1 MLKKENIMILLIDN
15 YDSFTYNIAYA
26 LGTLGQELQV
36 FRSDVISSN
45 DILQMTPQ
53 AIFISPGPGRPE
65 HSGIS
70 CETIERFAG
79 KIPIMGVCLGHQCI
93 GQVFGGNVIQAEIPV
108 HGKTSTIQ
116 HDGHTIFKNIPNL
129 FSATRYH
136 SLIIEKSSLPS
147 KLSISAQT
155 ENAMIMGV
163 RNESLMVEG
172 VQFHPESIATKYGTQ
187 LFKNFIDYY
196 LSSERKSK

>member
-1 MLKKENIMILLIDN
+1 MILLIDN

-26 LGTLGQELQV
+26 LGTLGQELRV
-36 FRSDVISSN
+36 FRSDVISPD
-45 DILQMTPQ
+45 DIFEMSPH
-53 AIFISPGPGRPE
+53 AIIISPGPGRPE
-65 HSGIS
+65 NSGIS
-70 CETIERFAG
+70 CEAIEHFAG

-108 HGKTSTIQ
+108 HGKTSTIH
-116 HDGHTIFKNIPNL
+116 HDGKTIFKDIPNA
-129 FSATRYH
+129 FTATRYH

-147 KLSISAQT
+147 KLYISAQT
-155 ENAMIMGV
+155 ESGMIMGV

-172 VQFHPESIATKYGTQ
+172 VQFHPESIATTYGTQ

-196 LSSERKSK
+196 LTSERNNI

>member
-1 MLKKENIMILLIDN
+1 MILLIDN

-26 LGTLGQELQV
+26 LGTLGQELRV
-36 FRSDVISSN
+36 FRSDVISPD
-45 DILQMTPQ
+45 DISQMSPK
-53 AIFISPGPGRPE
+53 AIIISPGPGRPE
-65 HSGIS
+65 NSGIS

-93 GQVFGGNVIQAEIPV
+93 GQVFGGNVIQAETPV
-108 HGKTSTIQ
+108 HGKTSTIH
-116 HDGHTIFKNIPNL
+116 HDGNTLFKDIPNA
-129 FSATRYH
+129 FKATRYH

-155 ENAMIMGV
+155 ESGMIMGV
-163 RNESLMVEG
+163 RNEKLMVEG

-196 LSSERKSK
+196 LSSERKNK

>member
-1 MLKKENIMILLIDN
+1 MILLIDN

-26 LGTLGQELQV
+26 LGTLGQKLRV
-36 FRSDVISSN
+36 FRSDVISLD
-45 DILQMTPQ
+45 DISHMSPR

-65 HSGIS
+65 NSGIS

-108 HGKTSTIQ
+108 HGKTSEIH
-116 HDGHTIFKNIPNL
+116 HDGNTIFKEIPNA
-129 FSATRYH
+129 FKATRYH
-136 SLIIEKSSLPS
+136 SLIIEKSNLPS

-155 ENAMIMGV
+155 ESGMIMGV
-163 RNESLMVEG
+163 RNEALMVEG
-172 VQFHPESIATKYGTQ
+172 VQFHPESIATTFGTQ
-187 LFKNFIDYY
+187 LFKNFINYY
-196 LSSERKSK
+196 L

>member
-1 MLKKENIMILLIDN
+1 MILLIDN

-26 LGTLGQELQV
+26 LGTLGQELSV
-36 FRSDVISSN
+36 FRSDVISPD
-45 DILQMTPQ
+45 DISQMSPK
-53 AIFISPGPGRPE
+53 AIIISPGPGRPE
-65 HSGIS
+65 NSGIS

-93 GQVFGGNVIQAEIPV
+93 GQVFGGNVIQAETPV
-108 HGKTSTIQ
+108 HGKTSTIH
-116 HDGHTIFKNIPNL
+116 HDGNTLFKDIPNA
-129 FSATRYH
+129 FKATRYH

-155 ENAMIMGV
+155 ESGMIMGV
-163 RNESLMVEG
+163 RNEKLMVEG

-187 LFKNFIDYY
+187 LFKNFIDFY
-196 LSSERKSK
+196 LSSERKNK

>member
-1 MLKKENIMILLIDN
+1 MILLIDN

-26 LGTLGQELQV
+26 LGTLGQKLRV
-36 FRSDVISSN
+36 FRSDAISSD
-45 DILQMTPQ
+45 DIVQMSPR

-65 HSGIS
+65 KSGIS

-93 GQVFGGNVIQAEIPV
+93 GQVFGGNVIQADIPV
-108 HGKTSTIQ
+108 HGKTSPIH
-116 HDGHTIFKNIPNL
+116 HDSNTIFNDIPNS
-129 FSATRYH
+129 FKATRYH

-155 ENAMIMGV
+155 EDGMIMGV

-172 VQFHPESIATKYGTQ
+172 VQFHPESIATNYGTQ
-187 LFKNFIDYY
+187 LFNNFIDYY
-196 LSSERKSK
+196 LSSERK

>member
-1 MLKKENIMILLIDN
+1 MILLIDN

-26 LGTLGQELQV
+26 LGTLGQELNV
-36 FRSDVISSN
+36 FRSDVISPD
-45 DILQMTPQ
+45 DISQMSPR
-53 AIFISPGPGRPE
+53 AIIISPGPGRPE
-65 HSGIS
+65 NSGIS

-79 KIPIMGVCLGHQCI
+79 KIPVMGVCLGHQCI

-108 HGKTSTIQ
+108 HGKTSQIL
-116 HDGHTIFKNIPNL
+116 HDGNTIFKGIPNA
-129 FSATRYH
+129 FKATRYH

-147 KLSISAQT
+147 QLYISAHTQSG
-155 ENAMIMGV
+155 MIMGV
-163 RNESLMVEG
+163 RNDELMVEG

-196 LSSERKSK
+196 LSSERTTK